1 MLSLFAQVF
10 KCFVCFGDI
19 WLNFTY
25 ENFGQP
31 KFYKDDAVTLAVCKI
46 TLQIERIQNN
56 EYLVINKE
64 KRQRTHSKAIKITV
78 RLWTRSIGTR

>member
-1 MLSLFAQVF
+1 MLSFFAQAF

-31 KFYKDDAVTLAVCKI
+31 KFYKDNAVTLAVY
-46 TLQIERIQNN
+46 LQNN
-56 EYLVINKE
+56 TSDRKNPKQHLVINKE